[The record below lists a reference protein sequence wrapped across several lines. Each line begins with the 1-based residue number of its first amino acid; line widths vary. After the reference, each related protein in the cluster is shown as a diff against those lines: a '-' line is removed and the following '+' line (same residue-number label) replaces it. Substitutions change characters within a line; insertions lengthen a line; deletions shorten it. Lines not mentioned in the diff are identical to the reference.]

1 MCQALLSGPAAPVE
15 ATKKEL
21 ARSNAVFS
29 LLHAYFLNRCAAKDI
44 EPQCVA
50 TQAELK
56 HFVTEAVTGK
66 LGEIGP
72 EGLSQSEVV
81 GSHRQILSG
90 WRWKVVGHSLVEFL
104 QGKVA
109 VSYDPQAG
117 IPKFTAAS
125 EE

>member
-1 MCQALLSGPAAPVE
+1 MVE
-15 ATKKEL
+15 KLRDGASPYEEH
-21 ARSNAVFS
+21 VFS

>member
-1 MCQALLSGPAAPVE
+1 MGAGDGGPA
-15 ATKKEL
+15 
-21 ARSNAVFS
+21 
-29 LLHAYFLNRCAAKDI
+29 
-44 EPQCVA
+44 
-50 TQAELK
+50 
-56 HFVTEAVTGK
+56 TEARRATAIFAFGSDCRKGLSQMAEGCDSSTSQGHGDVAAVGNSTARAA